1 MDFIHSFASSFAH
14 LLPIAGASKR
24 QYTSPSLQSPPE
36 KKPNIQDIKELTE
49 AHRARKEIVAADVED
64 DADYFDDFQ
73 NDDDD
78 EEYQEGGGGD
88 DGKTSSVVIK
98 SDSANINPSKIMSE
112 VLRKYPHLKNNK
124 NIRLKIMS
132 KGNSPMIVSAVTK
145 DPTTIATS
153 KQQAAAKQT
162 RPVTVQA
169 KLATRTELSVSKVGT
184 QPTARSAPQ
193 KAAAAAAATTAAVTT
208 TTRATTAA
216 AAVST
221 AVPQAQPKKIDSRTM
236 HALIAQGA
244 ENMTGPWLC
253 LECGQNG
260 RPISI
265 PSYARFRAHLVRT
278 HRQRIDPRLCEHCG
292 HRSLA
297 KHDLFYHMLTK
308 HDIPAPK
315 EFAYPKCGLCAFVAL
330 DQPALRRH
338 KDDDHQS
345 QSSQQLC
352 IYCNKSFQ
360 KEIQLYAHMRAN
372 HRERAQ
378 EDGVMDFT
386 DDETFDDEADKYV
399 PNHPEAS
406 QAAASTSAAAAA
418 GSKIKVLSNI
428 QLPGKTPFI
437 TIDAHAAG
445 SSVLVATSTADT
457 IQLEPSSEAEGL
469 SNVASGIATSLAVLD
484 SNAHLDES
492 VESYDDDLQ
501 TQYIEA
507 AMADVHGEILKKD
520 DAQHTQVVTKF
531 ITEEGS
537 ELDLTADQKAQ
548 LLQQLQ
554 GQTDLSNNVVMVLD
568 ESFGQ
573 HQVEGEQ
580 AVEQIADANANASA
594 GSADDLGEDAKT
606 DDGEAVEWQEGGQD
620 NESADELKHDE
631 SMEADSAEEMSAENI
646 SADESSQEGGVD
658 DEVAVKNAEASQKL
672 ISALEGGCCAVVTLL
687 SAHFRSIW
695 AVWAILGPEFS
706 GFFWEKIQGNSNHFS
721 IFGYSW
727 PTFSRQLSHFPT
739 FHGLFN

>member
-1 MDFIHSFASSFAH
+1 MPRNSGRNCRRKNGRNRWISCIHASAICPFR
-14 LLPIAGASKR
+14 PIAGASKR

-64 DADYFDDFQ
+64 DADYFDDFP

-78 EEYQEGGGGD
+78 EEYQDGGD

-184 QPTARSAPQ
+184 QPTVRSTAP
-193 KAAAAAAATTAAVTT
+193 KAAAAVTT
-208 TTRATTAA
+208 TTRATTAP
-216 AAVST
+216 AVST

-378 EDGVMDFT
+378 DDGVMDFT
-386 DDETFDDEADKYV
+386 DDETFEDEADKYV

-406 QAAASTSAAAAA
+406 QVAASTSGGAGA

-437 TIDAHAAG
+437 TIDAQAG
-445 SSVLVATSTADT
+445 SSSVLVATSTADT

-520 DAQHTQVVTKF
+520 DDDGAQHTQVVTKF

-573 HQVEGEQ
+573 HQVVDGEQ
-580 AVEQIADANANASA
+580 AEQIADAANASA
-594 GSADDLGEDAKT
+594 DSAEDMGEDAKT
-606 DDGEAVEWQEGGQD
+606 DDGEAVEWQEGGGQAD
-620 NESADELKHDE
+620 ESADELKQHDE
-631 SMEADSAEEMSAENI
+631 SMEVDSAEEMSAAENI

-672 ISALEGGCCAVVTLL
+672 ISALEGGCFRCSSRSVLGI
-687 SAHFRSIW
+687 SAIFGCNL
-695 AVWAILGPEFS
+695 AILDD
-706 GFFWEKIQGNSNHFS
+706 
-721 IFGYSW
+721 
-727 PTFSRQLSHFPT
+727 
-739 FHGLFN
+739 